1 MGAQVLDLTAI
12 IRKRVGGVRGKLI
25 PGFLLRYLERLIRQ
39 RELNDM
45 LRYAY
50 PAEGSAFSA
59 RILEYLDITVEVD
72 DHILEGIPPEKPL
85 IFASNHPLGGLDG
98 IALVKVLGE
107 RYGDGKISVLVNDM
121 LMNVAPLRGVFL
133 PVNKYGRQQREAARH
148 INSAYESGRQ
158 MVIFPAGL
166 VSRLQPDGG
175 IRDLEWQKAFVAKAL
190 EYGRE
195 IVPVRFEAR
204 NTMRFYRTAKWR
216 KRLGLKVNIEQAL
229 LPSEVVKS
237 RGKTFRIT
245 FLPPVNPQS
254 LKAQG
259 MSVRQIAAY
268 IQKQIYS

>member
-12 IRKRVGGVRGKLI
+12 IRERVGGVRGKLI

-59 RILEYLDITVEVD
+59 RILEHLDITVEVD
-72 DHILEGIPPEKPL
+72 DTALKGIPSGQPL

-107 RYGDGKISVLVNDM
+107 RYGDDNIAVLVNDM

-133 PVNKYGRQQREAARH
+133 PINKYGKQQRESARR
-148 INSAYESGRQ
+148 INAAYEAGKQ

-166 VSRLQPDGG
+166 VSRLHSDGE

-195 IVPVRFEAR
+195 IVPIRFEAL

-216 KRLGLKVNIEQAL
+216 KKLGLKVNIEQAL

-245 FLPPVNPQS
+245 FLPPVDPEA

-259 MSVRQIAAY
+259 LTPANIAA
-268 IQKQIYS
+268 QIRHQLYP